1 MSQRASKV
9 KAIAARK
16 ANQEKKAEE
25 EAAQKQKGADGAN
38 DRLLQRRE
46 DEDRLDKDREK
57 ALICI
62 ARVDI
67 DDEAKPVVIE
77 KNRVNTR
84 GLIPSHVRNLMA
96 SMEGGQVLDTK
107 YPLRVMAM
115 KSAIVNLDQDKL
127 LKKLKGT
134 TDSAPLVK
142 WDAKVCQE
150 HPPSILAGGHRRQA
164 ALNLIT
170 REAGRM
176 TGDDISAED
185 QGRLEAWMENYKV
198 WHAEIY
204 DEEMLMADVTLR
216 EYIAANP
223 RDPQAFEQPDEG
235 MRGLLKLLRERLSRD
250 LDAGKVQYGDLHT
263 IASDSSEVHI
273 RPALR
278 EVWRSG
284 WTTEWALEL
293 AVTFPSLV
301 DTAMTHPNQM
311 KDAFWKRHGRSG
323 DDWTVADVFAAY
335 KTMKAEEKEQEEWDK
350 EFEAWKRANNVQQR
364 KNETTEERK
373 ARREKEG
380 KYKAEHPR
388 PDRTEGAE
396 KWAAI
401 TKGYRQEP
409 APKDFLPIMA
419 DGQVEQILSKAF
431 TQTFGTSST
440 GSSRRND
447 LEAFQY
453 GTWQLDE
460 RGGEGGVTPAL
471 LIYFDNVRDGIAE
484 VWGTDDK
491 PKKIKGFTPEE
502 VEAAYQS
509 MTCRLAIW
517 ACDCVEEGSFMGLAC
532 QNMLEFWTHLLDEIP
547 HAMSQAIVMLEPGI
561 LIDKLHRR
569 DGWRDFSNGLYE
581 WTNFT
586 REQSEKAARSRRTTD
601 NIFRRICRFLM
612 RSRYPH
618 LLLLEHCILTVGGP
632 FLDAYD
638 SKTGLADF
646 MDYVNEYD
654 PSDLVC
660 RIMGWPVCDA
670 AAIAKGKK
678 IAAEVDLY
686 LRSWADVFAEAG
698 KAARS
703 KAKTDRTA
711 EGGNARAIAAAQSQ
725 RPITDDHKADYPAAH
740 VALATSMP
748 IGASGD
754 AAQSAERRAKSF
766 AFEAWR
772 SIIWSRRVYASPD
785 VQAFR
790 SNLESML
797 RDVFADESLQLWE
810 RDLHARWDLGAIE
823 ELGGIAP
830 FDFKDIYH
838 VLLQRVEEAA
848 RTAHTQSSLTQLY
861 SSMISHDLMYVT
873 GHKPTGAQ
881 GSSKPTAT
889 NEKSLAELAARIYS
903 RGKQVEEPRYIE
915 CIDAADNL
923 INLLRINSCV
933 KDFRQVSW
941 SRSVA
946 VDCDILPPLNLPRPR
961 TTSVFDPDITN
972 SSEEATVELGHLSA
986 LLRAQYARS
995 RALAQLNNRITDLET
1010 ELKAVEASVKEGE
1023 PDAEIL
1029 LPELKRSTMFAKKA
1043 KKAFTKRDY
1052 SSELLECLKYSVQV
1066 LLALDEHLDQGGE
1079 IARTIRAALK
1089 QSERKL
1095 RRDASKADVDGAGP
1109 RQRRDRAIPLAAA
1122 EDNRRPSS
1130 DGEDDQSSDDEVAF
1144 DATKLV
1150 ARKGKQRVIESEDDG
1165 DVAGDEQDD
1174 EEGEEAKSEDGD
1186 KRRKEDVDTEM
1197 RDEGS
1202 SRNMGTW
1209 RHTEEV
1215 SDDEGHTSQSV
1226 KWKRVLFHSDDSDAD
1241 MPANESMRASP
1252 IDTQGNEAAVDT
1264 VAAAAGVSTLELSGA
1279 PETPSGTQGPDPVSH
1294 ALPGDAPAANPV
1306 SALFPTNA
1314 PHLLPSSPRGPLP
1327 ALDDSLQPR
1336 APLPSAP
1343 PVASPAAPTA
1353 SSPLSSPGDVDMAP
1367 SPPMSMSLDPSQV
1380 PPVSDP
1386 VARPATPPARTRSD
1400 SAVSPEGQPPKKK
1413 KRDTKKKV
1421 KDGNLSSASLDGPT
1435 APPVATKTRGNTKG
1449 RRGTSSRGKPSGHN
1463 QGQPVA
1469 GPSTLIVVDPNA
1481 PTATAARRMRT
1492 RSAEATGVNRSLQS
1506 STGRESSAR
1515 SISGSGGDDDSDKHF
1530 DDKNQMYS

>member
-1 MSQRASKV
+1 MSQRASKA

-16 ANQEKKAEE
+16 AEQEKKTELD
-25 EAAQKQKGADGAN
+25 AAQKEKGAASAN
-38 DRLLQRRE
+38 DLLKERRE
-46 DEDRLDKDREK
+46 EEDRMEKEREK

-62 ARVDI
+62 VRVDI
-67 DDEAKPVVIE
+67 DDDAKPVVIE
-77 KNRVNTR
+77 RNRVNTR
-84 GLIPSHVRNLMA
+84 GLIPSHVRNLMM

-115 KSAIVNLDQDKL
+115 KTAIDLDLEKL
-127 LKKLKGT
+127 PKKLKGA

-164 ALNLIT
+164 ALNLIR

-176 TGDDISAED
+176 SGDDLSAED
-185 QGRLEAWMENYKV
+185 QGKLEAWMENYKV

-204 DEEMLMADVTLR
+204 DE
-216 EYIAANP
+216 ANP

-235 MRGLLKLLRERLSRD
+235 MRGLLKLLRERVSRD
-250 LDAGKVQYGDLHT
+250 LDAGKVQYGDLQT
-263 IASDSSEVHI
+263 IASDSSEVHK
-273 RPALR
+273 RPALK
-278 EVWRSG
+278 EVWKSG
-284 WTTEWALEL
+284 WTTEWVLEL

-311 KDAFWKRHGRSG
+311 KDAFWKRNGRLLIELFRNEMSCVRRIFAKSQ
-323 DDWTVADVFAAY
+323 DEWTVADVFAAY
-335 KTMKAEEKEQEEWDK
+335 TTMKAEEKEQEEWDK

-396 KWAAI
+396 KWTTI

-419 DGQVEQILSKAF
+419 DGQVEQILSEAF
-431 TQTFGTSST
+431 TETFGTSST

-471 LIYFDNVRDGIAE
+471 LIYCDNVREGISR

-491 PKKIKGFTPEE
+491 PKKIKGFTPDE

-517 ACDCVEEGSFMGLAC
+517 ACDCVEDGSFMGLAC
-532 QNMLEFWTHLLDEIP
+532 QNMLEFWTHLLDEVP
-547 HAMSQAIVMLEPGI
+547 HAMSQHRDAKRPSPMMWPVLSGMSFTVSPLSSGLLTGQPSALATAIVMLEPGI

-601 NIFRRICRFLM
+601 NIFRRICLFLM
-612 RSRYPH
+612 RSRHPH
-618 LLLLEHCILTVGGP
+618 LLLLEHRILTVGGP
-632 FLDAYD
+632 FLDVYD
-638 SKTGLADF
+638 SKSGLADF
-646 MDYVNEYD
+646 MEYINEYD
-654 PSDLVC
+654 PNDLVC
-660 RIMGWPVCDA
+660 RVMGWPVCDA

-686 LRSWADVFAEAG
+686 LRSWAHVLGEAG

-711 EGGNARAIAAAQSQ
+711 ERGNARAIAAAHSQ

-772 SIIWSRRVYASPD
+772 SMIWSRRVYASPD
-785 VQAFR
+785 VQIFR
-790 SNLESML
+790 SNLESLL
-797 RDVFADESLQLWE
+797 RDVFADETLQLWE

-830 FDFKDIYH
+830 FDFKDSYH

-848 RTAHTQSSLTQLY
+848 RIAETQTSLSVLY
-861 SSMISHDLMYVT
+861 SSMISHDLMYVI
-873 GHKPTGAQ
+873 GRKPTAGQ
-881 GSSKPTAT
+881 GSSKPVA
-889 NEKSLAELAARIYS
+889 NDEKSLAELAARVYS

-923 INLLRINSCV
+923 INLLRINSRV
-933 KDFRQVSW
+933 KDFRQVSS
-941 SRSVA
+941 SRSVG
-946 VDCDILPPLNLPRPR
+946 VDCDILPPLALPRPR
-961 TTSVFDPDITN
+961 TTAVFDPDITN

-995 RALAQLNNRITDLET
+995 RALSQLNSRITDLET
-1010 ELKAVEASVKEGE
+1010 ELTAVEASVKEGDT
-1023 PDAEIL
+1023 DAEIL
-1029 LPELKRSTMFAKKA
+1029 LPDLKRSAMFAKKA
-1043 KKAFTKRDY
+1043 KKAFTQRDY
-1052 SSELLECLKYSVQV
+1052 SSELLECLKYSVLV
-1066 LLALDEHLDQGGE
+1066 LLALDEHLDQGGG

-1095 RRDASKADVDGAGP
+1095 RKEATKADLDGAGT
-1109 RQRRDRAIPLAAA
+1109 RKRVAA
-1122 EDNRRPSS
+1122 EEGTKRPSS
-1130 DGEDDQSSDDEVAF
+1130 EGEDDRSSDDGFAF
-1144 DATKLV
+1144 DATKLLP
-1150 ARKGKQRVIESEDDG
+1150 RKGKQRVIESEDD
-1165 DVAGDEQDD
+1165 
-1174 EEGEEAKSEDGD
+1174 
-1186 KRRKEDVDTEM
+1186 
-1197 RDEGS
+1197 
-1202 SRNMGTW
+1202 
-1209 RHTEEV
+1209 
-1215 SDDEGHTSQSV
+1215 
-1226 KWKRVLFHSDDSDAD
+1226 
-1241 MPANESMRASP
+1241 
-1252 IDTQGNEAAVDT
+1252 
-1264 VAAAAGVSTLELSGA
+1264 
-1279 PETPSGTQGPDPVSH
+1279 
-1294 ALPGDAPAANPV
+1294 
-1306 SALFPTNA
+1306 
-1314 PHLLPSSPRGPLP
+1314 
-1327 ALDDSLQPR
+1327 
-1336 APLPSAP
+1336 
-1343 PVASPAAPTA
+1343 
-1353 SSPLSSPGDVDMAP
+1353 
-1367 SPPMSMSLDPSQV
+1367 
-1380 PPVSDP
+1380 
-1386 VARPATPPARTRSD
+1386 
-1400 SAVSPEGQPPKKK
+1400 
-1413 KRDTKKKV
+1413 
-1421 KDGNLSSASLDGPT
+1421 
-1435 APPVATKTRGNTKG
+1435 
-1449 RRGTSSRGKPSGHN
+1449 
-1463 QGQPVA
+1463 
-1469 GPSTLIVVDPNA
+1469 
-1481 PTATAARRMRT
+1481 
-1492 RSAEATGVNRSLQS
+1492 
-1506 STGRESSAR
+1506 
-1515 SISGSGGDDDSDKHF
+1515 
-1530 DDKNQMYS
+1530 